1 MKIDFEKIVREAF
14 LDELKKIGQYQTS
27 APVEPSFN
35 PTASQHSMF
44 MKPQEQRSAFN
55 YMGTVRDRAMQSF

>member
-14 LDELKKIGQYQTS
+14 LDELKKIGQYQTN
-27 APVEPSFN
+27 APVEPN
-35 PTASQHSMF
+35 LAPTASQHSMF

-55 YMGTVRDRAMQSF
+55 YMGTVKNRAMQSF